1 MSPGSSSDG
10 DSDLLGCYAVSTG
23 ESYRCFEELWCLSS
37 GWSILETCLFEYEPE
52 STRLI
57 RKFRLYQSTVCDI
70 LEYMNH
76 KKVFHCSRTFY
87 SPVRRRNSSFGLVI
101 HVSYGLGLIPVGTK
115 HNYRPAVGYNQPA
128 VWWVKWPKREV
139 DCLCPD

>member
-101 HVSYGLGLIPVGTK
+101 TRKLWAGSNTSRDKTQLQTGSGVQSACCLVGKVAET
-115 HNYRPAVGYNQPA
+115 
-128 VWWVKWPKREV
+128 
-139 DCLCPD
+139 